1 MSPETSGNVST
12 GSRGTLALCWI
23 VYGIIRVIFAVW
35 MLAFAGTATV
45 MFGALLTRVPNPYS
59 LMDAFHIIYT
69 GWIVISG
76 ASGIFGI
83 LAGIALLS
91 GMAAARMLAL
101 VAAFFSLPFLP
112 VGTTLGTYTLVAFLR
127 RD

>member
-1 MSPETSGNVST
+1 MSPDTSANVST
-12 GSRGTLALCWI
+12 GSRGTLAFCWI

-59 LMDAFHIIYT
+59 LMGAFHIIYT
-69 GWIVISG
+69 GWIVISA

-91 GMAAARMLAL
+91 GMAAARLLAL

>member
-1 MSPETSGNVST
+1 MTPDTSGNVST

-45 MFGALLTRVPNPYS
+45 MFGALLSRVPNPYS

-69 GWIVISG
+69 GWIVISA

-91 GMAAARMLAL
+91 GMGAGRMLAL
-101 VAAFFSLPFLP
+101 AAAFFSLPFLP